1 MTSTTDLALISPEQ
15 SAADIADEDPR
26 RRRAA
31 RPIRLATT
39 DALTLLIGMVPFGV
53 VVGVTASL
61 LEITGPA
68 ALGTSAFLYA
78 GTSQMAGFAQLAA
91 GSAPLAVI
99 ATIVIVNARLL
110 LYGAALEN
118 RFRGQPLWFRLIGPM
133 MLIDQTFATA
143 TAKGPNPDRAFRRYW
158 LALGLTVLVGWT
170 SSIATGMIIGPVL
183 PTDLPLDAT
192 GTACLLGLLVPRLT
206 DRRALLTAVV
216 AAAAAMAGL
225 ALPAGSGILLAT
237 TCGLIA
243 GGLVNRT
250 AVSTRKTARK
260 AMS

>member
-1 MTSTTDLALISPEQ
+1 MTFTTALAPTRLKGQ
-15 SAADIADEDPR
+15 AADPADEDPR
-26 RRRAA
+26 CRRAT
-31 RPIRLATT
+31 RPILLATT

-61 LEITGPA
+61 LDITGPA

-110 LYGAALEN
+110 LYGAALES
-118 RFRGQPLWFRLIGPM
+118 RFRSQPLWFRLIGPM

-143 TAKGPNPDRAFRRYW
+143 TTKGPDPDRAFRRYW
-158 LALGLTVLVGWT
+158 LALGLTMLVGWT
-170 SSIATGMIIGPVL
+170 SSIATGMIVGPVL

-206 DRRALLTAVV
+206 DRRALLTALV
-216 AAAAAMAGL
+216 AAGAAVAGL

-237 TCGLIA
+237 TCGLLA
-243 GGLVNRT
+243 GGLV
-250 AVSTRKTARK
+250 SRK
-260 AMS
+260 ASS